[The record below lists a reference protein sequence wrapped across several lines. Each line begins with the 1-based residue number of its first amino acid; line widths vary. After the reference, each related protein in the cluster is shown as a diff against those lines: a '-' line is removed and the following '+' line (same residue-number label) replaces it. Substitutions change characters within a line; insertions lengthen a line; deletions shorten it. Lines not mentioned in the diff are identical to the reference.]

1 MREMIEPVV
10 PKLAKLCR
18 ARVKVASPLDLG
30 ATPAG
35 NRRIVAILGGTI
47 EGQRLRGEIVP
58 GGADWQVVQEDG
70 TALLEARYTVRTHD
84 GALIYVRNAG
94 IRRGPREVLAR
105 IAAGEPVDPREYYF
119 RSSPVFETGDSRY
132 AWLNGIV
139 AVCSAVRLKDEVVLD
154 FYAVD

>member
-1 MREMIEPVV
+1 MMIEPVV
-10 PKLAKLCR
+10 PKLSRLCR
-18 ARVKVASPLDLG
+18 ASVKVAAPLDLG

-35 NRRIVAILGGTI
+35 TRRIVAIQGGTV
-47 EGQRLRGEIVP
+47 EGERLSGEIVP
-58 GGADWQVVQEDG
+58 GGADWQIVRDDG

-84 GALIYVRNAG
+84 GALIYVCNTG

-119 RSSPVFETGDSRY
+119 RSTPVFETGDSRY

-139 AVCSAVRLKDEVVLD
+139 AVGSAVRLKGEVILD

>member
-1 MREMIEPVV
+1 MITEPVV
-10 PKLAKLCR
+10 PTLARLCR
-18 ARVKVASPLDLG
+18 ASVKVASPLDLG

-35 NRRIVAILGGTI
+35 RRRIIAILGGTV
-47 EGQRLRGEIVP
+47 EGERLAGEIVP
-58 GGADWQVVQEDG
+58 GGADWQIVHDDG
-70 TALLEARYTVRTHD
+70 TALLEARYTVRTRD
-84 GALIYVRNAG
+84 GALVYVRNAG

-139 AVCSAVRLKDEVVLD
+139 AVCSAVRLKDEVILD
-154 FYAVD
+154 FYAVE

>member
-1 MREMIEPVV
+1 MITEPVV
-10 PKLAKLCR
+10 PALARLCR
-18 ARVKVASPLDLG
+18 ASVKVAPPLDLG

-35 NRRIVAILGGTI
+35 RRRIVAILGGTV
-47 EGQRLRGEIVP
+47 EGERLAGDIVP
-58 GGADWQVVQEDG
+58 GGADWQVVHDDG

-84 GALIYVRNAG
+84 AALIYVRNIG

-119 RSSPVFETGDSRY
+119 RSSPVFETGDPRY

-139 AVCSAVRLKDEVVLD
+139 AVGSAVRLRDEVILD
-154 FYAVD
+154 FYSVE

>member
-1 MREMIEPVV
+1 MIDPVG

-35 NRRIVAILGGTI
+35 TRRIIAIEGGTV
-47 EGQRLRGEIVP
+47 EGERLSGEIVP
-58 GGADWQVVQEDG
+58 GGADWQIVREDG

-84 GALIYVRNAG
+84 GALVYVRNIG

-119 RSSPVFETGDSRY
+119 RSSPVFETGDPRY

-139 AVCSAVRLKDEVVLD
+139 AVGSAVRLRDEVILD
-154 FYAVD
+154 FYAVE

>member
-1 MREMIEPVV
+1 MIEPVV

-18 ARVKVASPLDLG
+18 ARVKVAAPLELG

-35 NRRIVAILGGTI
+35 MRRIIAIEGGTV
-47 EGQRLRGEIVP
+47 EGERLSGEIVP
-58 GGADWQVVQEDG
+58 GGADWQIIHDDG

-84 GALIYVRNAG
+84 GALVYVRNIG

-119 RSSPVFETGDSRY
+119 RSSPMFETGDSRY
-132 AWLNGIV
+132 AWLNGII
-139 AVCSAVRLKDEVVLD
+139 AVCSAMRLKSEVILD
-154 FYAVD
+154 FYAVE